1 MVEFEDDAITDDQA
15 DAMALARA
23 FQAATV
29 SCNEKREFSVRNN
42 PFDSWRLI
50 SLLFGIVVI

>member
-29 SCNEKREFSVRNN
+29 SCSEKK
-42 PFDSWRLI
+42 
-50 SLLFGIVVI
+50 GIFRAKQSF

>member
-23 FQAATV
+23 FQAASV
-29 SCNEKREFSVRNN
+29 SCQELNAEHLVS
-42 PFDSWRLI
+42 
-50 SLLFGIVVI
+50 